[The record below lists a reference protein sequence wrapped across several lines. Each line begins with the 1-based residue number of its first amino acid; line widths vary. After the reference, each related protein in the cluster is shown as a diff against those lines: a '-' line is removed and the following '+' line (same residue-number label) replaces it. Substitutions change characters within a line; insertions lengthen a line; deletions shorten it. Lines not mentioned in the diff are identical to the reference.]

1 MLVIFTFSKFILT
14 PRGRRRVTRWIPS
27 TFFRPT
33 PCISLRLLR
42 SARDCGAAGSFAS
55 TSWFSRLSCYQM
67 LEFMDLDMFEI
78 HTSFMASTSLALMVI
93 WFEDSARFDTFW
105 GRCACCAAL
114 GHENYTPQPFDRHV
128 YHVSNSSTRRVI
140 RSIATRAISGST
152 ARISVATVR
161 TSTSVAH
168 V

>member
-1 MLVIFTFSKFILT
+1 ML
-14 PRGRRRVTRWIPS
+14 
-27 TFFRPT
+27 
-33 PCISLRLLR
+33 
-42 SARDCGAAGSFAS
+42 D
-55 TSWFSRLSCYQM
+55 
-67 LEFMDLDMFEI
+67 FMDLNMGGI
-78 HTSFMASTSLALMVI
+78 HTSFIASTSLALMVI

-128 YHVSNSSTRRVI
+128 YHVSSSSTQRVI

-161 TSTSVAH
+161 RNTSVAH

>member
-1 MLVIFTFSKFILT
+1 M
-14 PRGRRRVTRWIPS
+14 PS

-78 HTSFMASTSLALMVI
+78 HTSFIASTSLALMVI
-93 WFEDSARFDTFW
+93 WFEDSSRFDTFW
-105 GRCACCAAL
+105 CRCACCAAL
-114 GHENYTPQPFDRHV
+114 GHENYTPQPFGRHV
-128 YHVSNSSTRRVI
+128 YHVSSPPLRGLHRV
-140 RSIATRAISGST
+140 SALSQLV
-152 ARISVATVR
+152 ARPRESLWQLFAQVQA
-161 TSTSVAH
+161 
-168 V
+168 

>member
-1 MLVIFTFSKFILT
+1 ML
-14 PRGRRRVTRWIPS
+14 
-27 TFFRPT
+27 
-33 PCISLRLLR
+33 
-42 SARDCGAAGSFAS
+42 D
-55 TSWFSRLSCYQM
+55 
-67 LEFMDLDMFEI
+67 FMDLNMGGI
-78 HTSFMASTSLALMVI
+78 HTSFIASTSLALMVI

-105 GRCACCAAL
+105 CRCACCAAL

-128 YHVSNSSTRRVI
+128 YHVSSSSTQRVI

-161 TSTSVAH
+161 RNTSVAH